1 MQAAA
6 WFAIETEL
14 RNKNCIFNE
23 NHLRNERVLII
34 WISVLSEHVY
44 IFFIASTFRV
54 NDCYATI
61 RSVNNND
68 EKILKWFCEEKMH
81 GLLTCRVSVISILFF
96 FLSLKCK
103 TQINANIHS
112 ERGIVFVFFLR
123 FRMRYVFFITMYYV
137 IWRFTNASISI
148 GFLFSIFSSHV
159 ELTFPFEKISITFT
173 FACSVCSIANSLYGE
188 QYLSYIGNM
197 QNNAMK
203 WPIYF
208 WYI

>member
-44 IFFIASTFRV
+44 IFFITSTFRV

-112 ERGIVFVFFLR
+112 ERGIVFVFFYDSECDTFSLSQCIMSYGGL
-123 FRMRYVFFITMYYV
+123 RMRLFRSAFSFRFFPRT
-137 IWRFTNASISI
+137 
-148 GFLFSIFSSHV
+148 
-159 ELTFPFEKISITFT
+159 
-173 FACSVCSIANSLYGE
+173 
-188 QYLSYIGNM
+188 LS
-197 QNNAMK
+197 
-203 WPIYF
+203 
-208 WYI
+208 